1 MNGEAIHGDETQ
13 GTALLMGGWERELA
27 VLKRRRL
34 GCFCQCRGWCTHTT
48 DSPSSLTEPQF
59 LLSPTLQWSPI
70 TYIRDRT
77 PCGVCGP
84 SKAGPTPV
92 SPHLSQ
98 APASPTQLPGGMTLP
113 CPTPAPPLEGVFALD
128 VPPPPI
134 SAQTPLPECH
144 FMWGMA
150 QCLSHTVLCA
160 PRGRNPVCFA
170 LRGSPP
176 LSAPSV
182 PGCSR
187 L

>member
-128 VPPPPI
+128 VPPPP
-134 SAQTPLPECH
+134 SQLKHH
-144 FMWGMA
+144 F
-150 QCLSHTVLCA
+150 
-160 PRGRNPVCFA
+160 
-170 LRGSPP
+170 
-176 LSAPSV
+176 LSAILCGGWLSVSPTPSCAL
-182 PGCSR
+182 PGAGTLCVLLFVARPLFLRR
-187 L
+187 LSAWMQ